1 MDLTLRPETRRF
13 IDDQVKAGRFAS
25 PDDLVEAAI
34 EDMRLGHE
42 TKLDDA
48 TIAAI
53 NEGEEQADRG
63 EGIDFAVFR
72 AQWKK
77 RLGEA

>member
-13 IDDQVKAGRFAS
+13 IDDQIKAGRFAS

-34 EDMRLGHE
+34 ADMRLGHE
-42 TKLDDA
+42 TTLDDA